1 VDENVKTVSHLPVPP
16 VGLPGGGSG
25 TPYWS
30 AGDAPDVRTASVR
43 RLAARLSKLAWVA
56 LVGVAAFN
64 TVSAVGG
71 AIAMLF
77 TDGLGMPRAF
87 LVGSP
92 FASFLVPAVLLLAVV
107 GGTQAVA
114 AVLLLLRR
122 PSSLFWAAFAGFT
135 MVTWILVET
144 AIIRGFGLLQ
154 GLYYLTGVTE
164 LVLVFA
170 LLGIVSWMPRVGR
183 PVEYERA
190 TAAHG

>member
-1 VDENVKTVSHLPVPP
+1 M
-16 VGLPGGGSG
+16 
-25 TPYWS
+25 TPHGR
-30 AGDAPDVRTASVR
+30 AGDSLPIGTASVR
-43 RLAARLSKLAWVA
+43 RLATRLSKLAWVA

-64 TVSAVGG
+64 TVSAIGG

-77 TDGLGMPRAF
+77 TNGLGMPRAL

-92 FASFLVPAVLLLAVV
+92 FASFVVPAVLLLAVV

-122 PSSLFWAAFAGFT
+122 PSALCWATFAGFT

-154 GLYYLTGVTE
+154 ALYYLTGVAE

-183 PVEYERA
+183 AGEYERA
-190 TAAHG
+190 SAAHG